1 MKLSISNSGGTNKIN
16 GILGSVRNYIKNHRK
31 ITAIIVILCLAA
43 IYGVYRFTNKTDST
57 SGENTAQAVATRG
70 SIEVTVTGTGTI
82 YPVADE
88 EIGKNV
94 SGTVNKI
101 HVKNGDK
108 VKKGDLLMEV
118 TNDTLKL
125 QLENAKL
132 DLEKASIN
140 LEDSKDQ
147 LSFDTVTSPFSGR
160 IVSLEPKT
168 GEEVS
173 KNSVLATLQD
183 DSQLVFNM
191 PVDSATAEKVYVNQK
206 VEVFLPDQGGTVEGR
221 IINKNSQ
228 AVSGYNGENR
238 VYIKVAVAATGNLSS
253 GMKAFGTVTVEGK
266 QVDALQ
272 VSSLEWMDQTQI
284 KATLTGKVN
293 GVYVHEGQAVKK
305 GQRLFALSSDS
316 AQNQQ
321 KTQRVAFE
329 QARLNVTDMESQLD
343 DLVVKAPIDGI
354 VTGMDIKEGDEIG
367 NTSSAKASQT
377 SSSSTSTANVSSGSL
392 GKVINTG
399 QMEVSFPV
407 DEVEIA
413 KVKIGQTANVTV
425 DALPDQVFKGKVTEI
440 AEEGVVTNNVGSFE
454 VTILIDNPERLLKSG
469 MSANITIVVAQK
481 DNVVLIPIEALQE
494 RGQRKFVLTPEPAD
508 SSKSQNSARSW
519 DSGKSGDPANSKDSE
534 DRAGSA
540 GSGQRQGMKRVTVGL
555 TNESYAEIIEGL
567 QEGDKILLPGQQA
580 SSARPNGMFPG
591 MGGNRPGGS
600 SSNRSSGSGGST
612 RSGGFGGMR

>member
-1 MKLSISNSGGTNKIN
+1 MKLSIRNVVGTNKIN
-16 GILGSVRNYIKNHRK
+16 GIMSSIRNYVKNHRK
-31 ITAIIVILCLAA
+31 TTAFITILCLAGV
-43 IYGVYRFTNKTDST
+43 YSVYRFTNKTDSA
-57 SGENTAQAVATRG
+57 SGQTTAQAVATKG

-82 YPVADE
+82 FPVADE

-94 SGTVNKI
+94 SGTVTKI
-101 HVKNGDK
+101 HIKNGDK

-132 DLEKASIN
+132 DLEKAAIN
-140 LEDSKDQ
+140 LEDSSDQ
-147 LSFDTVTSPFSGR
+147 LSFDTITSPFSGR
-160 IVSLEPKT
+160 IVNLEVKT
-168 GEEVS
+168 GEDVS
-173 KNSVLATLQD
+173 KNAVLATVQD

-191 PVDSATAEKVYVNQK
+191 PVDSATAQKVYINQK

-221 IINKNSQ
+221 IVNKNTQS
-228 AVSGYNGENR
+228 VSGYNGENR

-253 GMKAFGTVTVEGK
+253 GMKAFGTVTIDGK

-272 VSSLEWMDQTQI
+272 VSALEWMDQTQI

-293 GVYVHEGQAVKK
+293 GVYVQEGQAVKK
-305 GQRLFALSSDS
+305 GQKLLTLDSDS
-316 AQNQQ
+316 AQTEQ
-321 KTQRVAFE
+321 KTLRVAFE
-329 QARLNVTDMESQLD
+329 QARLTVTDLESQLN
-343 DLVVKAPIDGI
+343 DLIVKAPIDGT

-367 NTSSAKASQT
+367 SSSSKTSQT
-377 SSSSTSTANVSSGSL
+377 SSSSNSTTNASTSTL
-392 GKVINTG
+392 GKIIHTG

-413 KVKIGQTANVTV
+413 KVKTGQTANVTV

-454 VTILIDNPERLLKSG
+454 VAILIDNPERLLKSG

-494 RGQRKFVLTPEPAD
+494 MGKRKFVLTPDSVGSAD
-508 SSKSQNSARSW
+508 
-519 DSGKSGDPANSKDSE
+519 
-534 DRAGSA
+534 SA
-540 GSGQRQGMKRVTVGL
+540 GSRESTGSEGVTGSRGQGQGQRQGRKQVTVGL

-567 QEGDKILLPGQQA
+567 QEGDKVLLPGQQA
-580 SSARPNGMFPG
+580 NSARPNGMFPG
-591 MGGNRPGGS
+591 MGGGNRTGGSGSNSSGGAGGS
-600 SSNRSSGSGGST
+600 S
-612 RSGGFGGMR
+612 RSGGFGGVRLR